1 MEDVV
6 VRSGM
11 EAALKKDDP
20 GGEAENRPLDNINEL
35 ISSAAEFDKDN
46 PQGALD
52 EYLGMISLVSD
63 ADHLKGAGGAVTLMT
78 LHSAKGLEFPIVAM
92 IGLEE
97 GVLPHA
103 RSRGN
108 LAELEEERRLC
119 FVGITRAQQKLIMS
133 KSAYRTIRGLRKR
146 TITSPFLSEMPQ
158 EKLAIIDRTGLD
170 DIADQRAQY
179 HERLETES
187 DRLAAQFKRGQ
198 LVRHPTY
205 GLGRIAEVTDL
216 GQQTRAVVEFNAAG
230 RKTLIL
236 QYARLEAVGG

>member
-6 VRSGM
+6 VKSGM
-11 EAALKKDDP
+11 EAALKKEDP
-20 GGEAENRPLDNINEL
+20 GGEAENRPLDNVNEL
-35 ISSAAEFDKDN
+35 ISAVAEFDLDN
-46 PQGALD
+46 PEGTLD

-78 LHSAKGLEFPIVAM
+78 LHAAKGLEFPVVAM

-108 LAELEEERRLC
+108 LYELEEERRLC
-119 FVGITRAQQKLIMS
+119 FVGITRAQETLLLTKA
-133 KSAYRTIRGLRKR
+133 AYRTIRGLRER

-158 EKLAIIDRTGLD
+158 DKLDITDRTGID
-170 DIADQRAQY
+170 DLHDTRSAHR
-179 HERLETES
+179 EKLETES
-187 DRLAAQFKRGQ
+187 DRLASKFKKGQ
-198 LVRHPTY
+198 LVRHPQF
-205 GLGRIAEVTDL
+205 GLGRIAEVTHM

-236 QYARLEAVGG
+236 QYARLEPVS